1 MDSFKNFL
9 SKLTGRNNSDSTSSD
24 EAKQLRQ
31 ATSNEKTLYFLESA
45 EGILDLHLKGTKK
58 YSSKDLID
66 AIKSLAEAG
75 TMMHVPTLTG
85 FCVNPDFNV
94 RKQAWT
100 AVDSLLRDTP
110 IHMYPLIS
118 SYMREQGVLVE
129 STFKGIERDMPVAVV
144 GMLSFNRNG
153 FVREVAMKDLV
164 QRFDGKEL
172 PFIIIAANDW
182 VANIH
187 VLAAEALNKRTAK
200 HYAPFLTENLALF
213 QWLSRSGRHQFGR
226 LLTDIEDLIAPLLTV
241 SDLPGLFANTS
252 ERKFWRYAFKLSI
265 SDQSKSP
272 EEFDKLL
279 KLGLQLNDS
288 VIQQLSA
295 TTALNVLS
303 RERLNGL
310 IPLLL
315 RHEVPQV
322 RREALRWIVENKWE
336 NFEEQT
342 KIALFDKSL
351 SVRLLAQYYTDK
363 TKIIPLY
370 EQNLE
375 EKKFSLEGTLRGLLD
390 MKVQIASEKIEPFLH
405 HSNSK
410 VRAIAYSLLLRET
423 AANEQQLVVQA
434 LSDRSGYCTRVALNY
449 LRANRQIMSADQL
462 WNLFSPNAPTTNAR
476 AVLNAIANLGT
487 WRSLEYLLL
496 ARLSVQPELEENLD
510 YFINKWSLHYSE
522 KKLSSEQ
529 HERCMKA
536 LSDCNALVPSEQRKQ
551 LEFMLRGSLKDT

>member
-1 MDSFKNFL
+1 MDSFRNFL
-9 SKLTGRNNSDSTSSD
+9 KKFRTNERDDSNQTPDESAETTPTQAKTRN
-24 EAKQLRQ
+24 A
-31 ATSNEKTLYFLESA
+31 YPLESA
-45 EGILDLHLKGTKK
+45 AGVLYRHKAGQKHSTKALVEALK
-58 YSSKDLID
+58 IIED
-66 AIKSLAEAG
+66 AGKP
-75 TMMHVPTLTG
+75 MHVTLVTAY
-85 FCVNPDFNV
+85 CVHPDFAV
-94 RKQAWT
+94 RKQAWN
-100 AVDSLLRDTP
+100 AVEALMRHSPVHLLPSLS
-110 IHMYPLIS
+110 IK
-118 SYMREQGVLVE
+118 MRSAGLDIEKD
-129 STFKGIERDMPVAVV
+129 FKGIERDMPVTVV
-144 GMLSFNRNG
+144 GMLSFNGNG
-153 FVREVAMKDLV
+153 FIREAALKQLV
-164 QRFDGKEL
+164 HRFDGKEL

-182 VANIH
+182 VASIH
-187 VLAAEALNKRTAK
+187 VQAARALEKRANKG
-200 HYAPFLTENLALF
+200 YAPYLAENLALF

-226 LLTDIEDLIAPLLTV
+226 LLTDIEDLITPLLSM

-252 ERKFWRYAFKLSI
+252 ERKFWRYAFRLSI
-265 SDQSKSP
+265 ADQNKSP

-279 KLGLQLNDS
+279 ELGLQLNDS

-295 TTALNVLS
+295 TTALNLLS
-303 RERLNGL
+303 RERLNYF

-315 RHEVPQV
+315 QHDVPQV

-342 KIALFDKSL
+342 NIALFDKSL

-370 EQNLE
+370 EQNLN

-390 MKVQIASEKIEPFLH
+390 IKAQVASEKIEPFLL

-423 AANEQQLVVQA
+423 SANEQRLVVQA

-449 LRANRQIMSADQL
+449 LRTNRQLMSADQL
-462 WNLFSPNAPTTNAR
+462 WNLFSPNGPITNTR

-529 HERCMKA
+529 HERLMKA
-536 LSDCNALVPSEQRKQ
+536 LSDGKASIPSEKRQQ
-551 LEFMLRGSLKDT
+551 FEFMIRASLKDS